1 MVYTGKEQPF
11 EHKESGNRSCLDHEA
26 TTSSESQSRLL
37 QNKDA
42 KIAQNT
48 NCACPFVVQISPLIA
63 LFNNGLYVFNDI
75 SKYIIRC

>member
-48 NCACPFVVQISPLIA
+48 NCACPSVV
-63 LFNNGLYVFNDI
+63 
-75 SKYIIRC
+75 